1 MRSRSA
7 RIRLVA
13 RPPVPRLGKA
23 LGRPLAPATFRVPRR
38 SAALVFP
45 AHSPQI
51 FVHEGVRQALERRLM
66 AAFPGPVLL
75 SITDNRHSMISHST
89 ERGVLH
95 VRIHHMFL
103 DAPSDVLDM
112 LVLYLTRGD
121 RLASVR
127 VGHFIED
134 ASSRIVRHTPR
145 SSLDTKGKTHDLL
158 AIFDDVNSRY
168 FDASVTALIT
178 WGKGGRRPARARSTI
193 KLGSYSAA
201 ERLIR
206 VHRASRSSSSTR
218 CCTMFCP
225 AAEAVP
231 GGASSILPCSATVS
245 ARSVTSSE
253 PSTGRNA
260 TSVASSGAK
269 LRPVGRAHGPET
281 PHRFVPLAPRWG
293 RIDRLW
299 GREG

>member
-1 MRSRSA
+1 MGYRSTRVRLAA
-7 RIRLVA
+7 RA
-13 RPPVPRLGKA
+13 PAPRLGKA

-38 SAALVFP
+38 SSTLVFP

-51 FVHEGVRQALERRLM
+51 FVHEGVRQALERRLT

-103 DAPSDVLDM
+103 DAPPDVLDT

-121 RLASVR
+121 RLASVK
-127 VGHFIED
+127 VGQFIED

-158 AIFDDVNSRY
+158 AIFEDMNARY
-168 FDASVTALIT
+168 FDRSVTALIT
-178 WGKGGRRPARARSTI
+178 WGKGGERPKQARSTI

-206 VHRASRSSSSTR
+206 VHRGLDRSWVPR
-218 CCTMFCP
+218 YFVAFIVFHEMLHH
-225 AAEAVP
+225 VLP
-231 GGASSILPCSATVS
+231 GGRVGAGRRVLHSPGFRVRERAFRYFERAIDWEKRHLGRLL
-245 ARSVTSSE
+245 RS
-253 PSTGRNA
+253 
-260 TSVASSGAK
+260 
-269 LRPVGRAHGPET
+269 
-281 PHRFVPLAPRWG
+281 
-293 RIDRLW
+293 
-299 GREG
+299 